1 MSVEIVQ
8 LRVEDVP
15 KCQRLSDEAGWNQNE
30 NDWAFIIGQGSAYG
44 IWRGDDLIATAAIV
58 PYGSAFGWICMVLV
72 AARERRQGLASRL
85 LRHCIDELAAR
96 NMVAGLDATPA
107 GREVYLRL
115 GFTDIYPL
123 TRFECDAIVRPND
136 AHTAASVPSLKGS
149 SLPVEI
155 RRIDLDLLPA
165 IFRYDLAIF
174 GEDRHEFL
182 STLARRQPALA
193 NVALQDG
200 RVVGFVMG
208 RDGRRWTH
216 IGPLIADEAE
226 IAIRL
231 LEAATAEIAGPALID
246 VPDHHPQVQE
256 WLRQRGF
263 VVQRGYS
270 RMLRGRTSPID
281 DSEPRHGHCGPRVR
295 LISELP
301 ATAAAAGA
309 SPRKRA
315 PSAARR
321 RHRSDGRRSA
331 GRSACRRHR
340 SPHRSRRRAAPTY

>member
-1 MSVEIVQ
+1 MSVEIVH

-30 NDWAFIIGQGSAYG
+30 NDWSFIIGQGSAYG

-123 TRFECDAIVRPND
+123 TRFECDAIARPNG
-136 AHTAASVPSLKGS
+136 ATAAAPAPSAKS
-149 SLPVEI
+149 SSSSVEI
-155 RRIDLDLLPA
+155 QRIDLDLLPA
-165 IFRYDLAIF
+165 ICRYDLAIF
-174 GEDRHEFL
+174 GEHRQAFL
-182 STLARRQPALA
+182 STLARRQPGIA
-193 NVALQDG
+193 NVALQDD
-200 RVVGFVMG
+200 RVVGFVLG

-216 IGPLIADEAE
+216 IGPLIADDAD
-226 IAIRL
+226 IAICL
-231 LEAATAEIAGPALID
+231 LEAATAEIAGPTLID
-246 VPDHHPQVQE
+246 VPDHHPQVQG

-263 VVQRGYS
+263 VVQRGYT
-270 RMLRGRTSPID
+270 RMLRGRSTPID
-281 DSEPRHGHCGPRVR
+281 DKSRVMAIAGP
-295 LISELP
+295 EF
-301 ATAAAAGA
+301 G
-309 SPRKRA
+309 
-315 PSAARR
+315 
-321 RHRSDGRRSA
+321 
-331 GRSACRRHR
+331 
-340 SPHRSRRRAAPTY
+340 

>member
-1 MSVEIVQ
+1 MSVEIVH

-30 NDWAFIIGQGSAYG
+30 NDWSFIIGQGSAYG
-44 IWRGDDLIATAAIV
+44 IWRRDDLIATAAIV

-85 LRHCIDELAAR
+85 LRHCIDELVAR

-115 GFTDIYPL
+115 GFADIYPL
-123 TRFECDAIVRPND
+123 TRFECDAIVPPNGGR
-136 AHTAASVPSLKGS
+136 AAASAPPLKGS
-149 SLPVEI
+149 SPSVEI

-182 STLARRQPALA
+182 SPLVRRQPRLA
-193 NVALQDG
+193 NVALRDS

-216 IGPLIADEAE
+216 IGPLISDDPA

-231 LEAATAEIAGPALID
+231 LEAATAKIAGPALID
-246 VPDHHPQVQE
+246 VPDHHPQVQD
-256 WLRQRGF
+256 WLRRRGF
-263 VVQRGYS
+263 VVQRGYT

-281 DSEPRHGHCGPRVR
+281 DMNRVMAIAGP
-295 LISELP
+295 EF
-301 ATAAAAGA
+301 G
-309 SPRKRA
+309 
-315 PSAARR
+315 
-321 RHRSDGRRSA
+321 
-331 GRSACRRHR
+331 
-340 SPHRSRRRAAPTY
+340 

>member
-1 MSVEIVQ
+1 MSIEIVH

-30 NDWAFIIGQGSAYG
+30 NDWSFIIGQGSAYG

-58 PYGSAFGWICMVLV
+58 PHGSAFGWICMVLV

-85 LRHCIDELAAR
+85 LRHCVDELAAR

-115 GFTDIYPL
+115 GFTDIYAL
-123 TRFECDAIVRPND
+123 TRFECDAIARPNR
-136 AHTAASVPSLKGS
+136 ATAAASAPSAKGS
-149 SLPVEI
+149 SPSVEM
-155 RRIDLDLLPA
+155 RRMDLDLLRA
-165 IFRYDLAIF
+165 VFRYDLAIF

-182 STLARRQPALA
+182 STLVRRQPAIA
-193 NVALQDG
+193 NLVLQDG

-216 IGPLIADEAE
+216 VGPLIADDAD

-246 VPDHHPQVQE
+246 VPDHHPQVHE
-256 WLRQRGF
+256 WLRQHGF
-263 VVQRGYS
+263 VVQRGYT

-281 DSEPRHGHCGPRVR
+281 EMSRVMAIAGP
-295 LISELP
+295 EF
-301 ATAAAAGA
+301 G
-309 SPRKRA
+309 
-315 PSAARR
+315 
-321 RHRSDGRRSA
+321 
-331 GRSACRRHR
+331 
-340 SPHRSRRRAAPTY
+340 

>member
-1 MSVEIVQ
+1 MSVEIVH

-30 NDWAFIIGQGSAYG
+30 NDWSFIIGQGSAYG

-58 PYGSAFGWICMVLV
+58 PYGGAFGWICMVLV
-72 AARERRQGLASRL
+72 GARERRQGLASRL

-115 GFTDIYPL
+115 GFTDIYLL
-123 TRFECDAIVRPND
+123 TRFECDAILRPNG
-136 AHTAASVPSLKGS
+136 ASAAASV
-149 SLPVEI
+149 EM
-155 RRIDLDLLPA
+155 RRIDVDLLPA
-165 IFRYDLAIF
+165 IFRYDRAIF

-182 STLARRQPALA
+182 STLARRQLALA

-216 IGPLIADEAE
+216 IGPLIADDAE

-256 WLRQRGF
+256 WLREHGF
-263 VVQRGYS
+263 VVQRGYT
-270 RMLRGRTSPID
+270 RMLRGRTTPID
-281 DSEPRHGHCGPRVR
+281 D
-295 LISELP
+295 
-301 ATAAAAGA
+301 
-309 SPRKRA
+309 
-315 PSAARR
+315 
-321 RHRSDGRRSA
+321 
-331 GRSACRRHR
+331 
-340 SPHRSRRRAAPTY
+340 RSRVTAIAGPEFG

>member
-1 MSVEIVQ
+1 MSVEIVH

-30 NDWAFIIGQGSAYG
+30 NDWSFIIGKGSAYG

-58 PYGSAFGWICMVLV
+58 PYGSAFGWVCMVLV

-85 LRHCIDELAAR
+85 LRHCVDELAAR

-115 GFTDIYPL
+115 GFSDIYPL
-123 TRFECDAIVRPND
+123 TRFERDAIVRPD
-136 AHTAASVPSLKGS
+136 ATHPTTSAPSPKSSAASV
-149 SLPVEI
+149 EM

-182 STLARRQPALA
+182 STLAQRQPALA
-193 NVALQDG
+193 NVALKDG

-216 IGPLIADEAE
+216 IGPLIADDAE

-231 LEAATAEIAGPALID
+231 LEAATAEIAGPALVD

-256 WLRQRGF
+256 WLRQGGF
-263 VVQRGYS
+263 AVQRGYT
-270 RMLRGRTSPID
+270 RMLRGRASPID
-281 DSEPRHGHCGPRVR
+281 DISRVMAIAGP
-295 LISELP
+295 EF
-301 ATAAAAGA
+301 G
-309 SPRKRA
+309 
-315 PSAARR
+315 
-321 RHRSDGRRSA
+321 
-331 GRSACRRHR
+331 
-340 SPHRSRRRAAPTY
+340 